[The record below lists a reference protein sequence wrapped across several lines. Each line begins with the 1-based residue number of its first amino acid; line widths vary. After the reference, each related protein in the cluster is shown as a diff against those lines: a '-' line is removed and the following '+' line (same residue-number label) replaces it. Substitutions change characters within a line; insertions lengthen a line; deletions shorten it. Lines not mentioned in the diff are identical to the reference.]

1 MIYKLLKNN
10 IAKMSEKSNAELVKE
25 LIEAFTELK
34 KKMEDPDR
42 VSLEQSIKQLIENQN
57 EMKEAISSI
66 KKEILNP
73 YNGVIVETIKNTEF
87 RKKLEERGDLGIDLL
102 TEHKEL
108 MKWKNTWTKAAWLL
122 VTTVAGI
129 LAFLITNAM

>member
-1 MIYKLLKNN
+1 
-10 IAKMSEKSNAELVKE
+10 MSEKSNAELVKE

-34 KKMEDPDR
+34 KKMDDPDR

-57 EMKEAISSI
+57 EMKDAISSI

-87 RKKLEERGDLGIDLL
+87 RKRLEERGDLGIDLL

-108 MKWKNTWTKAAWLL
+108 MKWKNTWTKAVWLL

-129 LAFLITNAM
+129 LAFLVTNAM

>member
-1 MIYKLLKNN
+1 M
-10 IAKMSEKSNAELVKE
+10 
-25 LIEAFTELK
+25 
-34 KKMEDPDR
+34 
-42 VSLEQSIKQLIENQN
+42 
-57 EMKEAISSI
+57 

-108 MKWKNTWTKAAWLL
+108 MKWKGVVTKAAWLIL
-122 VTTVAGI
+122 TTVAGI
-129 LAFLITNAM
+129 IAFLVTNG

>member
-1 MIYKLLKNN
+1 
-10 IAKMSEKSNAELVKE
+10 MSEKSNAELVKE

-42 VSLEQSIKQLIENQN
+42 VSLDQSIKQLIENQN
-57 EMKEAISSI
+57 EMKDAISSI

-108 MKWKNTWTKAAWLL
+108 MKWKNTWTKAVWLL

-129 LAFLITNAM
+129 LAFLVTNAM

>member
-1 MIYKLLKNN
+1 
-10 IAKMSEKSNAELVKE
+10 MSDKSNAELVKE
-25 LIEAFTELK
+25 LIEAFTGLK
-34 KKMEDPDR
+34 ERMEDPDR
-42 VSLEQSIKQLIENQN
+42 LYLEQSIKQLIENQN

-87 RKKLEERGDLGIDLL
+87 RKKMEEKGDLGIDLL

-108 MKWKNTWTKAAWLL
+108 MKWKGTFTKAFWLII
-122 VTTVAGI
+122 TTVAGI
-129 LAFLITNAM
+129 VAFLVTNGF

>member
-1 MIYKLLKNN
+1 
-10 IAKMSEKSNAELVKE
+10 
-25 LIEAFTELK
+25 
-34 KKMEDPDR
+34 
-42 VSLEQSIKQLIENQN
+42 
-57 EMKEAISSI
+57 MKDAISSI

-87 RKKLEERGDLGIDLL
+87 RKRLEERGDLGIDLL

-108 MKWKNTWTKAAWLL
+108 MKWKNTWTKAVWLL

-129 LAFLITNAM
+129 LAFLVTNAM

>member
-1 MIYKLLKNN
+1 
-10 IAKMSEKSNAELVKE
+10 MSEKSNAELVKE

-42 VSLEQSIKQLIENQN
+42 VSLEQSIKQLIENQQ
-57 EMKEAISSI
+57 EMKEALSSM

-108 MKWKNTWTKAAWLL
+108 MKWKGTFTKAAWLII
-122 VTTVAGI
+122 TTVAGI
-129 LAFLITNAM
+129 VAFLVTNGL

>member
-1 MIYKLLKNN
+1 
-10 IAKMSEKSNAELVKE
+10 MSEKSNAELVKE

-34 KKMEDPDR
+34 KKMDDPDR

-57 EMKEAISSI
+57 EMKDAISSI

-108 MKWKNTWTKAAWLL
+108 MKWKNTWTKAVWLL

-129 LAFLITNAM
+129 LAFLVTNAM

>member
-1 MIYKLLKNN
+1 MPN
-10 IAKMSEKSNAELVKE
+10 EKSNAELVKE
-25 LIEAFTELK
+25 LIDHFTDLK
-34 KKMEDPDR
+34 KKFENPDR
-42 VSLEQSIKQLIENQN
+42 ISLEQSIKQLMDNQN
-57 EMKEAISSI
+57 EMKEAISSM

-87 RKKLEERGDLGIDLL
+87 RKKMEEKGDLGIDLL

-108 MKWKNTWTKAAWLL
+108 MKWKNTWTKAVWLL

>member
-1 MIYKLLKNN
+1 MPN
-10 IAKMSEKSNAELVKE
+10 EKSNAELVKE
-25 LIEAFTELK
+25 LIDHFTDLK
-34 KKMEDPDR
+34 KKFENPDR
-42 VSLEQSIKQLIENQN
+42 ISLEQSIKQLMDNQN
-57 EMKEAISSI
+57 EMKEAISSM

-87 RKKLEERGDLGIDLL
+87 RKKMEEKGDLGIDLL

-129 LAFLITNAM
+129 VAFLITNAM